1 MMATIPKSI
10 RTLQFQLSKRDS
22 IIGPGLKDACRLGI
36 EALKIVR
43 FARQNN
49 YHLPHD
55 LMPGEE

>member
-1 MMATIPKSI
+1 MTTISKSI
-10 RTLQFQLSKRDS
+10 ITLQFQLSKRDS
-22 IIGPGLKDACRLGI
+22 IVGPGLKDACRLGI

-49 YHLPHD
+49 YRLPHN